1 MKLQTELSSSDLD
14 VVNSLK
20 SPNGLTHDEA
30 VNFVSLL
37 HKLDRIRC
45 ASVAGYAWGLAQ
57 APRHTVIQ
65 QETMKQLQEHL
76 MAKS

>member
-1 MKLQTELSSSDLD
+1 MKLQPELSSSDLD

-20 SPNGLTHDEA
+20 SSNGLTHDEA

-65 QETMKQLQEHL
+65 HETMKQLQEHL